1 MLLCVIDLDLVVES
15 DLLVLEFDANYNM
28 NVNLFATY

>member
-15 DLLVLEFDANYNM
+15 DLLVLEFDTNYHM